1 MNLNG
6 TSKKSRLSNLE
17 LLRIF
22 SMMLVMMVHYLPLRS
37 PTTTEV
43 LINNPFKALLN
54 LELHSISIICVHC
67 FILIS
72 GYFGIRWKM
81 KSFISLMFQLLFW
94 ACMGYIMAK
103 FFIEPFLPSNNT
115 FTAFSFISQMIQ
127 WYQARWFV
135 SAYITLYVL
144 SPVINS
150 FIDKSTPKQLL
161 NYIII
166 FYIFSTLFGWF
177 MLSKEFATGLSAI
190 SLIGIYLIGGWLRKS
205 TLRMVLWNKK
215 FDMIGF
221 FLCTVT
227 LTLISALLL
236 QLRIR
241 SSIYGYLNP
250 IVIIESIF
258 LFQFFRKLDIGSKSW
273 VNFLA
278 ASAFSAFLLHCHPFL
293 GTYFNTI
300 CRK

>member
-1 MNLNG
+1 
-6 TSKKSRLSNLE
+6 
-17 LLRIF
+17 
-22 SMMLVMMVHYLPLRS
+22 
-37 PTTTEV
+37 
-43 LINNPFKALLN
+43 
-54 LELHSISIICVHC
+54 
-67 FILIS
+67 
-72 GYFGIRWKM
+72 
-81 KSFISLMFQLLFW
+81 
-94 ACMGYIMAK
+94 
-103 FFIEPFLPSNNT
+103 
-115 FTAFSFISQMIQ
+115 
-127 WYQARWFV
+127 
-135 SAYITLYVL
+135 
-144 SPVINS
+144 
-150 FIDKSTPKQLL
+150 
-161 NYIII
+161 
-166 FYIFSTLFGWF
+166 

-300 CRK
+300 CRKLHLYDYALLYVMVFIAAVFLLSVLIDKLRILLWNIMCKLNDQLISQRNRYLLHGRRGI